1 MNVHTGRKR
10 NGFRYKPRAL
20 YRCSRFRWF
29 FFNEVQRISK
39 WHKENTAEIEYTNEE
54 IRAGFDE
61 IGERYEFKA
70 LIMSLINYDLTKI
83 DVIRRKYL
91 YEVLETVQMKS
102 WEIKAQRELIKIRS
116 KAK

>member
-1 MNVHTGRKR
+1 M
-10 NGFRYKPRAL
+10 
-20 YRCSRFRWF
+20 
-29 FFNEVQRISK
+29 QRVTE
-39 WHKENTAEIEYTNEE
+39 WHKKNTAEIEYTNEE

-70 LIMSLINYDLTKI
+70 LIMGLIDYDLTKL

-91 YEVLETVQMKS
+91 HDVLETIQMKS
-102 WEIKAQRELIKIRS
+102 WEIKAQRELMKIRS